1 MKAKKEY
8 IILVALILALSLYLF
23 LYKSDR
29 TLYELPKIPK
39 IPEKEISKIE
49 IFKTGS
55 SILLEKKD
63 NTWYIE
69 PEGYLADA
77 GKVNNMLAVI
87 ENLTVTALV
96 SESKSYNRYGLNDEK
111 KITVRAW
118 AGDKLRREFEV
129 GKTATSYRHT
139 FVRLADDPRV
149 YHARENFRDRF
160 DLTADNLRDKTV
172 LSFSQDEIQELQ
184 ITKGDDSLLLRR
196 LQATAETGGEPEP
209 EAEAQ
214 SPTSPKTIWQ
224 SNGGEEGNESTLNSL
239 LSTLSNLKCEKYIDD
254 RKKEDFTKPVYT
266 IQLKGSQEY
275 ALSIFAKTDKDATGY
290 PAVSSESDYPFLL
303 QARRADNIMKKPDE
317 LLKKPDNHSK

>member
-29 TLYELPKIPK
+29 TLYELPKIPE

-49 IFKTGS
+49 ISKMDS

-63 NTWYIE
+63 NTWHIE

-87 ENLTVTALV
+87 ENLTLTALV
-96 SESKSYNRYGLNDEK
+96 SESKSYNRYDLNDEK

-118 AGDKLRREFEV
+118 AGDELRRQFEV

-160 DLTADNLRDKTV
+160 DLNADSLRDKTV

-184 ITKGDDSLLLRR
+184 ITKGDDSVLLRR
-196 LQATAETGGEPEP
+196 LQATEETGGEP

-214 SPTSPKTIWQ
+214 SPASPKTIWQ
-224 SNGGEEGNESTLNSL
+224 SNRGEEGDESTLNSL
-239 LSTLSNLKCEKYIDD
+239 LSTLSDLKCEKFIDN
-254 RKKEDFTKPVYT
+254 RKKDDFIKPVYT

-303 QARRADNIMKKPDE
+303 QAHRADNIMKKPDE
-317 LLKKPDNHSK
+317 LLKKPDNRSK